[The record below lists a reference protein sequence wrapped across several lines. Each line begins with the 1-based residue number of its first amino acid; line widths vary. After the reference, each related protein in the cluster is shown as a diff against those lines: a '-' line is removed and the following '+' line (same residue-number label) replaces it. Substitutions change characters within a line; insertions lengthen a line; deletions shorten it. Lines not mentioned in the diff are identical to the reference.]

1 MKISSFNENF
11 LTRTLIQL
19 TKYMSNSN
27 RRHVDMDTID
37 RKLLIELLRD
47 ARTSLR
53 RLSEEMNV
61 SPATLHNRL
70 TRLVQEGIIKGF
82 IALIDY
88 AKLGYTLTAVI
99 MAKVD
104 GKHLVEFEREIASS
118 DNVVAVYDVV
128 GEYDVVIIAKFKSVE
143 DLDSFLKQLLKNPK
157 IERTYTSI
165 VLNVVKEDPRIKI

>member
-1 MKISSFNENF
+1 
-11 LTRTLIQL
+11 
-19 TKYMSNSN
+19 MSNGN
-27 RRHVDMDTID
+27 KKVDLDAID
-37 RKLLIELLRD
+37 RRLLIELLRD

-70 TRLVQEGIIKGF
+70 TRLVQEGLIKGF
-82 IALIDY
+82 TALVDY
-88 AKLGYTLTAVI
+88 TKLGYSLSAVI

-104 GKHLVEFEREIASS
+104 GKHLVEFEKEIANT

-128 GEYDVVIIAKFKSVE
+128 GEYDVVIIAKFRSVE

-157 IERTYTSI
+157 VERTYTSI
-165 VLNVVKEDPRIKI
+165 VLNVVKEDPRIKV

>member
-1 MKISSFNENF
+1 MKC
-11 LTRTLIQL
+11 
-19 TKYMSNSN
+19 MSNGN
-27 RRHVDMDTID
+27 KKVDLDAID
-37 RKLLIELLRD
+37 RRLLIELLRD

-70 TRLVQEGIIKGF
+70 TRLVQEGLIKGF
-82 IALIDY
+82 TALVDY
-88 AKLGYTLTAVI
+88 TKLGYSLSAVI

-104 GKHLVEFEREIASS
+104 GKHLVEFEKEIANT

-128 GEYDVVIIAKFKSVE
+128 GEYDVVIIAKFKNVE

-157 IERTYTSI
+157 VERTYTSI
-165 VLNVVKEDPRIKI
+165 VLNVVKEDPRIKV